1 MKFVE
6 KALETEIIINKSR
19 FITNL
24 VPVSNLDESLESLKE
39 IKKKYYNATHNCY
52 AYILDEQ
59 MIQKMSDDGEP
70 ARTAGL
76 PILESLLN
84 YELDNVLC
92 VVTRYYGGVK
102 LGKGGLIRAY
112 KNATVEALKK
122 ASFYQEETKQIYI
135 STMSY
140 PLYDSF
146 SNSIKEKASI
156 INEDFKEDVTVTFYL
171 NDFDI
176 DSLNDQF
183 NHQLT
188 FIKDKIIKVKVPC

>member
-24 VPVSNLDESLESLKE
+24 VPVSNLDEAFESLKE